1 MQVQRCS
8 NVETADVKRCR
19 GAEVHKRSEVQY
31 RRRCSRGAVEIGEE
45 VRRTKYAE
53 VQRCRCRGA
62 EKEEVW

>member
-1 MQVQRCS
+1 VQ
-8 NVETADVKRCR
+8 RCR

-53 VQRCRCRGA
+53 VKKVQRCKCANVQMSKRA
-62 EKEEVW
+62 AVVE